1 MGHLKTAL
9 EVNPTA
15 CALDPVI
22 SLYRIG
28 SRSFIDEGGGKHFLS
43 LCGQLPPELS
53 LLSVSW
59 YHLPWCLETLPLTL
73 CTYSSSVFYTFF
85 KGGSSFHMSLM
96 LLLLNVFTLVLGL
109 LWQSTVAS

>member
-1 MGHLKTAL
+1 MAL

-28 SRSFIDEGGGKHFLS
+28 SRSFIDEGGEKHFLS

-53 LLSVSW
+53 LLPVSW
-59 YHLPWCLETLPLTL
+59 YHLPWCLETLPLT
-73 CTYSSSVFYTFF
+73 SVPTAVLFSILFL
-85 KGGSSFHMSLM
+85 KVEVL
-96 LLLLNVFTLVLGL
+96 FTCP
-109 LWQSTVAS
+109 